1 MPETD
6 DMIEELMMQYLPAYL
21 HSKWIFALIVF
32 IAFFALSKL
41 AVYIIERVILAVTS
55 KTQTKLD
62 DMIVDKTSGPVSW
75 LLVFIGLKI
84 AITFLEYQNGLTD
97 IIDKTTTSLIY
108 IGTGMLIISI
118 VVVLINHWGHKVA
131 KKTKS
136 SMDDALVPLFRK
148 TTRVVLLVIL
158 AIMVLDLW
166 GVNVAGLLAG
176 VGIAGIAIGF
186 AVKDSLSNIFG
197 GVSLILDKSI
207 NVGDKI
213 ELEDGTV
220 GLVHDVGIRAT
231 RIKTYDNEI
240 LVVPNGS
247 MSTMRLKNYN
257 QPDRSARVVVPI
269 GIEYGADPEKAKK
282 VALAEI
288 RKMKDILKE
297 PEPSAIL
304 LELGDFSLN
313 MKAFF
318 WVDDISNVYPKK
330 EEALIRIYKAFNKKK
345 IGIAFPTQTVHV
357 QKGK

>member
-1 MPETD
+1 MLKD
-6 DMIEELMMQYLPAYL
+6 LMIYYLPAWL
-21 HSKWIFALIVF
+21 HVNWMFALIVF
-32 IAFFALSKL
+32 LGFFILSRL
-41 AVYIIERVILAVTS
+41 SVYIVGKIILAMAS
-55 KTQTKLD
+55 KTRTQLD
-62 DMIVDKTSGPVSW
+62 DLIVERSNGPVSW
-75 LLVFIGLKI
+75 LLIFIGVKM
-84 AITFLEYQNGLTD
+84 AIPFLECQNGFTD
-97 IIDKTTTSLIY
+97 LINKTTTSLIY
-108 IGTGMLIISI
+108 IGAGILAISI
-118 VVVLINHWGHKVA
+118 VVVLIDYWGLRIA

-148 TTRVVLLVIL
+148 TTKVVLLVVL

-213 ELEDGTV
+213 ALEDGTV
-220 GLVHDVGIRAT
+220 GVVHDVGIRAT

-240 LVVPNGS
+240 LVVPNGA

-257 QPDRSARVVVPI
+257 QPDMRARIAIPI

-282 VALAEI
+282 VAVAEI
-288 RKMKDILKE
+288 KKMKDILSD
-297 PEPSAIL
+297 PAPSAML

-313 MKAFF
+313 LKVFF
-318 WVDDISNVYPKK
+318 WVDNISKVYPKK
-330 EEALIRIYKAFNKKK
+330 EEALIRIYKSFNKNK
-345 IGIAFPTQTVHV
+345 IGIAFPTQTLFM
-357 QKGK
+357 KK

>member
-1 MPETD
+1 
-6 DMIEELMMQYLPAYL
+6 MIKEMLTYYLPTYL

-32 IAFFALSKL
+32 VGFFVLSRL
-41 AVYIIERVILAVTS
+41 SVYIIGRVVLAVTT
-55 KTQTKLD
+55 KTKTKLD

-75 LLVFIGLKI
+75 LLIFIGLKI
-84 AITFLEYQNGLTD
+84 AITFLEYQNGFTD
-97 IIDKTTTSLIY
+97 LINKTTASLIY
-108 IGTGMLIISI
+108 IGSGMLIISV
-118 VVVLINHWGHKVA
+118 VVVLIDHWGHRIA

-136 SMDDALVPLFRK
+136 SMDDALVPLFRR

-158 AIMVLDLW
+158 AIMVLDIW

-207 NVGDKI
+207 NVGDKV

-220 GLVHDVGIRAT
+220 GLVYDVGIRAT

-240 LVVPNGS
+240 LIVPNGS

-257 QPDRSARVVVPI
+257 QPDRSARVVVPF

-288 RKMKDILKE
+288 KKLKDILPE

-313 MKAFF
+313 IKAFF
-318 WVDDISNVYPKK
+318 WVDDISKVYPKK
-330 EEALIRIYKAFNKKK
+330 EEAMIRIYNAFKKNR
-345 IGIAFPTQTVHV
+345 IGIAFPTQTLHV
-357 QKGK
+357 KK

>member
-1 MPETD
+1 MLK
-6 DMIEELMMQYLPAYL
+6 ELMVYYLPAWL
-21 HSKWIFALIVF
+21 HDNWILALIVF
-32 IAFFALSKL
+32 LGFFILSRLFVYVISKL
-41 AVYIIERVILAVTS
+41 ILAMAS

-62 DMIVDKTSGPVSW
+62 DQLVDRSNGPASW
-75 LLVFIGLKI
+75 LLIFIGVKL
-84 AITFLEYQNGLTD
+84 AIPFLEYQNGFTEL
-97 IIDKTTTSLIY
+97 INKTTTSLIY
-108 IGTGMLIISI
+108 ISAGILIISI
-118 VVVLINHWGHKVA
+118 IVVLIDYWGLRIA

-148 TTRVVLLVIL
+148 TTKAVLLVLL

-213 ELEDGTV
+213 ALEDGTV
-220 GLVHDVGIRAT
+220 GRVYDVGIRAT
-231 RIKTYDNEI
+231 RIKTYNNEI
-240 LVVPNGS
+240 LVVPNGA
-247 MSTMRLKNYN
+247 MSTMRIKNYN
-257 QPDRSARVVVPI
+257 QPDMRARVAIPI

-282 VALAEI
+282 VAIAEI
-288 RKMKDILKE
+288 KKIKDILSD

-318 WVDDISNVYPKK
+318 WVDNISKVYPKK
-330 EEALIRIYKAFNKKK
+330 EEALIRIYKAFNKNK

-357 QKGK
+357 NK